1 MKSRINLLMAALID
15 INEIWPAADVH
26 TWTPLQ
32 ISLYVKQL
40 NTHTEVFEA
49 APRMKVKI

>member
-1 MKSRINLLMAALID
+1 MKSRINPLMAALID
-15 INEIWPAADVH
+15 INEIWPATDVH

-40 NTHTEVFEA
+40 NAHTVFEA